1 MSYQDISKRRVDTA
15 APLEFSERSARQEL
29 TITIHAT
36 IGGFDTEICFSG
48 QLDQLEAITRRLRDL
63 GASPAGVHQLAPA
76 AAPAQQAS
84 LNAANGHI
92 NRKPAER
99 MTQAYDGAGQPMCPV
114 HHKPLTEGRYGLY
127 CPSRADGE
135 HANQKGY
142 CNIRFAE

>member
-1 MSYQDISKRRVDTA
+1 MTTLPTRAQIDRA
-15 APLEFSERSARQEL
+15 EPLAFPERSATRQEL

-76 AAPAQQAS
+76 AAAPA
-84 LNAANGHI
+84 
-92 NRKPAER
+92 RKPN
-99 MTQAYDGAGQPMCPV
+99 TGITPAYDGAGQPMCPV